1 MTDGPDDPAPQDDL
15 PDDPAEHDELAALR
29 ATVARL
35 ERRLERERTA
45 RHEAEQ
51 IAETHTRR
59 LFAANAELD
68 ARVVARTRELGEA
81 HLAAQEAN
89 RAKTRLLGAISHEVF
104 TPVHQARGSIELATM
119 AVEDRWVRD
128 QLARAGDALT
138 AIERLFRNLLVVA
151 EADTRGLQVA
161 MADTALAAV
170 VDATVGHWRPRATVQ
185 SSLLVSDVV
194 LPPGYTVL
202 TDDLRLRHALD
213 ELLHN
218 AVRFTRGGVVRV
230 GAHRCGDEVAITV
243 ADEGPGLPDAM
254 LSHLFEPFSGDQAA
268 SGGGLGLGLAAAA
281 RIAASLGGRLVRDEQ
296 PVGERFSLYLPA

>member
-1 MTDGPDDPAPQDDL
+1 MTDDADERHDPGP
-15 PDDPAEHDELAALR
+15 PDEIAELR

-35 ERRLERERTA
+35 ERRLDRERAA
-45 RHEAEQ
+45 RREAEQ
-51 IAETHTRR
+51 IAETHPRR

-68 ARVVARTRELGEA
+68 ARVVERTRELAEA

-119 AVEDRWVRD
+119 AVEDRWVRE

-151 EADTRGLQVA
+151 EADTRGLQVT
-161 MADTALAAV
+161 MADTLLPTVLAAAV
-170 VDATVGHWRPRATVQ
+170 AHWRPRATDQ
-185 SSLLVSDVV
+185 GSLLLTDVA
-194 LPPGYTVL
+194 LPADYAVV

-230 GAHRCGDEVAITV
+230 GAHRCGTEVAITV

-254 LSHLFEPFSGDQAA
+254 LAHLFEPFSGNPSGA
-268 SGGGLGLGLAAAA
+268 GGGLGLGLAAAA
-281 RIAASLGGRLVRDEQ
+281 RIASSLGGRLVRDEQ

>member
-1 MTDGPDDPAPQDDL
+1 MSDEPDGHAAPDETDETDDVTD
-15 PDDPAEHDELAALR
+15 LR
-29 ATVARL
+29 ATIARL
-35 ERRLERERTA
+35 ERRLERERAA

-68 ARVVARTRELGEA
+68 ARVVERTRELGEA

-151 EADTRGLQVA
+151 EADTRGLQVS
-161 MADTALAAV
+161 MADTLLAAV
-170 VDATVGHWRPRATVQ
+170 VTATVAHWRPRATEQ
-185 SSLLVSDVV
+185 GSLLLIDLGLPADCSVV
-194 LPPGYTVL
+194 

-230 GAHRCGDEVAITV
+230 GARRCGDEVAITI

-254 LSHLFEPFSGDQAA
+254 LAHLFEPFSGDPSGA
-268 SGGGLGLGLAAAA
+268 GGGLGLGLAAAA
-281 RIAASLGGRLVRDEQ
+281 RIASSLGGRLVRDEQ